1 MFEYQAPEN
10 LLQDKKIL
18 VTGAGDGI
26 GRAAALMF
34 AKYGATVVLL
44 GRTVSKLEAVYDEI
58 EEHGGAKPAIIPL
71 NLEGA
76 AEKDYDDVAVSIEN
90 EFGKLDGILHNAALL
105 GSLTTL
111 EQYEV
116 PVWNQLMQVNVTA
129 PFMLTRALIP
139 LLRLSDDASI
149 IFTSSSV
156 GRKGKAFWGAYS
168 VSKFANEGMMQV
180 LADELDDEQHN
191 KRVTDEPDDE
201 QHNVRVNSINPGA
214 TRTNMRASAYPAENP
229 IHNPTPEEIMPVYLY
244 LMGEASQGITG
255 QAFDAQSN
263 TQKASET

>member
-1 MFEYQAPEN
+1 
-10 LLQDKKIL
+10 
-18 VTGAGDGI
+18 
-26 GRAAALMF
+26 MF
-34 AKYGATVVLL
+34 AKYGATVILL

-58 EEHGGAKPAIIPL
+58 EANGGAKPAIIPL

-129 PFMLTRALIP
+129 PFMMTRTLIP

-180 LADELDDEQHN
+180 LADELDD
-191 KRVTDEPDDE
+191 D

-229 IHNPTPEEIMPVYLY
+229 IHNPAPEEIMPVYLY
-244 LMGEASQGITG
+244 LMGEASHGVTG

-263 TQKASET
+263 TQKA

>member
-1 MFEYQAPEN
+1 MFDYQAPKN
-10 LLQDKKIL
+10 LLQNKKIM

-26 GRAAALMF
+26 GRAAALTY
-34 AKYGATVVLL
+34 ASYGATVILL
-44 GRTVSKLEAVYDEI
+44 GRTVSKLESVYDEI
-58 EEHGGAKPAIIPL
+58 EAQGGARPAIIPL

-90 EFGKLDGILHNAALL
+90 EFGKLDGILHNASLL
-105 GSLTTL
+105 GSLTTI

-129 PFMLTRALIP
+129 PFMITRALIP

-156 GRKGKAFWGAYS
+156 GRKGRAFWGAYS
-168 VSKFANEGMMQV
+168 VSKFATEGMMQV
-180 LADELDDEQHN
+180 LADEL
-191 KRVTDEPDDE
+191 DDE

-229 IHNPTPEEIMPVYLY
+229 QHNPTPEEIMPIYLY
-244 LMGEASQGITG
+244 LMGESSQGITG
-255 QAFDAQSN
+255 QAFDAQS
-263 TQKASET
+263 